1 MVMDALFVLVC
12 RLVQKEKVAQRVGW
26 LMPSG
31 VHIDMILI
39 DAHQL
44 DVEDEGGV
52 VGN

>member
-12 RLVQKEKVAQRVGW
+12 RLVRMEKVAQCVGW

-31 VHIDMILI
+31 IHVNMILI

-44 DVEDEGGV
+44 DVKDEGGV